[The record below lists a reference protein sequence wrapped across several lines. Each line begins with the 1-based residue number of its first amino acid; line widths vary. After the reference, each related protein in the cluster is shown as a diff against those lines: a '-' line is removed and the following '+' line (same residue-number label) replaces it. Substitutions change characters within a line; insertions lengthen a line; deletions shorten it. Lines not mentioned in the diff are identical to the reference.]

1 MRSPLVIAAA
11 PFLALPAAVCAHPI
25 PDVPVQAIFDDG
37 GAGTVRVE
45 FDLRFID
52 PEPATAPY
60 FKNEF
65 LADKPPVWRTETI
78 EKALAFITTNIE
90 FFLESGDHAG
100 PQSVH
105 ATPDWQWEFTGQKNA
120 ALATPEDPVMLTA
133 TWRIA
138 PGAKGYRIRSTPDN
152 KWSVLFLN
160 TLRGKE
166 LERTQVLFPG
176 ENSFTLDL
184 TAPTALAPA
193 AKADARPWW
202 RRLFGT

>member
-1 MRSPLVIAAA
+1 MRSPLVFAAA
-11 PFLALPAAVCAHPI
+11 LFLALPAAVRAHPI
-25 PDVPVQAIFDDG
+25 PDVPVQSSFDDA

-52 PEPATAPY
+52 AEPATAPF

-65 LADKPPVWRTETI
+65 LADKPPAWRTETI

-90 FFLESGDHAG
+90 FFLEPAG
-100 PQSVH
+100 H

-176 ENSFTLDL
+176 ESSFTLDL
-184 TAPTALAPA
+184 AAPATVTPA
-193 AKADARPWW
+193 AKAVVRPWW